1 MNEIDKKRQTKR
13 RELELV
19 MFPASKNFPL
29 EEEITEQLQELSSLP
44 LIPLDDPLED
54 LLNEFCDYEDAFDQV
69 EESPGH
75 EDLEQLNMELRQR
88 LGPLP
93 ELDVLFE
100 QIELLKETQK
110 RLKVYIDEIDSV
122 LPTR

>member
-54 LLNEFCDYEDAFDQV
+54 LLNEFCDYEDAFDQGD
-69 EESPGH
+69 ESPGH

>member
-69 EESPGH
+69 DESPGH

>member
-69 EESPGH
+69 VESPGH

>member
-1 MNEIDKKRQTKR
+1 MNDIDNKRQQKR

-29 EEEITEQLQELSSLP
+29 EEEITQQLEELHSLP

-54 LLNEFCDYEDAFDQV
+54 LLNEFSEYEDAFDSRP
-69 EESPGH
+69 EPPGH
-75 EDLEQLNMELRQR
+75 LELERQNLELRQR
-88 LGPLP
+88 MGPEP
-93 ELDVLFE
+93 NIELLFE
-100 QIELLKETQK
+100 QVELLKETQK
-110 RLKVYIDEIDSV
+110 RLKVYLDEIDSV

>member
-1 MNEIDKKRQTKR
+1 MNDIDNKRLQKR

-29 EEEITEQLQELSSLP
+29 EEEITQQLEELHSLP

-54 LLNEFCDYEDAFDQV
+54 LLNEFSEYEDAFDSRP
-69 EESPGH
+69 EPPGH
-75 EDLEQLNMELRQR
+75 LELERQNLELRQR
-88 LGPLP
+88 MGPEP
-93 ELDVLFE
+93 NIELLFE
-100 QIELLKETQK
+100 QVELLKETQK
-110 RLKVYIDEIDSV
+110 RLKVYLDEIDSV